1 MVYRISY
8 VSTVAYAAAA
18 QLNSTVEDILIVSVA
33 NNLRDDIT
41 GFLLCDGERFAQAL
55 EGPSELV
62 QACFDRIAKDD
73 RNVDPVV
80 RERGP
85 AKDRSFARWT
95 MCGLTLSDRDDT
107 LLQPPDIEFALGSVS
122 KEALWQHLV
131 DLAERHGPEL
141 DAEHQWLLDVT
152 SGKASLFDRR

>member
-1 MVYRISY
+1 MIYRLSY

-62 QACFDRIAKDD
+62 EACFDRIVKDD
-73 RNVDPVV
+73 RNVEPLV

-85 AKDRSFARWT
+85 VRARSFARWS
-95 MCGLTLSDRDDT
+95 MCGLTLSDRDD
-107 LLQPPDIEFALGSVS
+107 LLLHPPDIEFDLASIS
-122 KEALWQHLV
+122 KDALWQHLV
-131 DLAERHGPEL
+131 GVAERHASEL
-141 DAEHQWLLDVT
+141 DAEHEWLLDLAT
-152 SGKASLFDRR
+152 GKASLSDRR